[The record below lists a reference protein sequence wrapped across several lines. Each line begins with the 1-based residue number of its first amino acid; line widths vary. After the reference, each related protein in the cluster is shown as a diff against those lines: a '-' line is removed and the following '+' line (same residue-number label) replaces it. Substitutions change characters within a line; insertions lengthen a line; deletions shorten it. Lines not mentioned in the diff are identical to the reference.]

1 MRCRARARA
10 NTAPMPSAA
19 RRSTSATAT
28 SPPRPAAMRWT
39 RVRAQVRLLQGNL
52 VEPGLLAGE
61 APYDFVF
68 CRNLLI
74 YFDAAGQR
82 QAVQTLVRLTMA
94 DGLLFVGPAEAS
106 VLSAQGLEPVGIP
119 LSFAFRKPPAAV
131 PRARTPSRAPVHDT
145 QPPRMAAPPR
155 LLRPAASLRAP
166 AVRAPAPAARLVA
179 DTHADALAA
188 IAAMADRGELDAAP
202 AACVSLLDRAAPD
215 AAGTALADAYGMLGV
230 LHDAAGRTAQAHAAY
245 RKALYLDP
253 SHQESLYHLAA
264 LLDRRRPRRRHPPAA
279 ARAAPHPQAP
289 WLRPGPIPLPPWCAP
304 RTWTTAGGASA
315 CAATAAARRWPN
327 TPIAATAPPMRRPPR
342 CCWTHSSLTRACR
355 NCRMPPTSPPR
366 PKAATRT
373 AAQAA
378 TTTRTTPAR
387 WHAWCSASAMNG
399 WRCRPP
405 RSAKSRRRA
414 RSTRC
419 PTVAMPRC
427 WGWPRCAATCWPACR
442 WRTCSTPA
450 RCRPNPMP
458 TAAAS

>member
-1 MRCRARARA
+1 MSTAAHIEALLKARIGLDAGAIGSGAVARAVRERQQVRQAPDTEAYWHLLQGTADEFQALIEAVVVPETWFFRHREALLALGRFAAERAFADGRRTLRLLSLPCSTGEEPYSIAMALLDAGVPPGRFYIDAVDISARALSRARQGQYGA
-10 NTAPMPSAA
+10 NAFRGAPLDF
-19 RRSTSATAT
+19 RDRYFTAT
-28 SPPRPAAMRWT
+28 PSGYALDP

-131 PRARTPSRAPVHDT
+131 PRARTPSRAPVHAT

-155 LLRPAASLRAP
+155 LLRPPASLRAP

-188 IAAMADRGELDAAP
+188 IAAMADRGELDAAT
-202 AACVSLLDRAAPD
+202 AACESLLDRAAPD

-264 LLDRRRPRRRHPPAA
+264 LLDTEGDHD
-279 ARAAPHPQAP
+279 
-289 WLRPGPIPLPPWCAP
+289 G
-304 RTWTTAGGASA
+304 
-315 CAATAAARRWPN
+315 
-327 TPIAATAPPMRRPPR
+327 
-342 CCWTHSSLTRACR
+342 
-355 NCRMPPTSPPR
+355 
-366 PKAATRT
+366 ATRLRQR
-373 AAQAA
+373 AQRH
-378 TTTRTTPAR
+378 TRK
-387 WHAWCSASAMNG
+387 HHG
-399 WRCRPP
+399 
-405 RSAKSRRRA
+405 
-414 RSTRC
+414 
-419 PTVAMPRC
+419 
-427 WGWPRCAATCWPACR
+427 
-442 WRTCSTPA
+442 
-450 RCRPNPMP
+450 
-458 TAAAS
+458 